1 MNRLFL
7 LLAALL
13 IVTPAVASA
22 NLLSDAGFE
31 GAGAGPWGG
40 WQNTNVTRDFDA
52 TSQVRTGSEALGITW
67 TASIPAY
74 NGGGADQNIAV
85 TAGQLWNAEAY
96 AKVTNAI
103 ENGDAYLET
112 KFYNSSWVQQGSD
125 LQSAKLSA
133 VTDWTKLTNSGIV
146 PATAVTAQYR
156 LVAFTWGDSADGAV
170 YFDDANAAIP
180 EPTSMLLLGSGLIGL
195 LGLSR
200 KKR

>member
-1 MNRLFL
+1 MNKLIILIATL
-7 LLAALL
+7 LLL
-13 IVTPAVASA
+13 TPAIASA
-22 NLLSDAGFE
+22 NLLSDPGFE
-31 GAGAGPWGG
+31 GAGAGSWGG

-52 TSQVRTGSEALGITW
+52 TSQVRTGSEALGIDW
-67 TASIPAY
+67 TISIPAY
-74 NGGGADQNIAV
+74 QGGGAEQNIAV
-85 TAGQLWNAEAY
+85 TAGQLWNAEVY

-103 ENGDAYLET
+103 DNGDAYLET
-112 KFYNSSWVQQGSD
+112 KFYDSSWVQQGSD

-170 YFDDANAAIP
+170 YFDDATAAIP
-180 EPTSMLLLGSGLIGL
+180 EPTSMLLLGSGLLGL

-200 KKR
+200 KKK

>member
-1 MNRLFL
+1 MNKLIIL
-7 LLAALL
+7 ITALL
-13 IVTPAVASA
+13 VVTPAIASA

-40 WQNTNVTRDFDA
+40 WQSTNVTRDFDA
-52 TSQVRTGSEALGITW
+52 TSQVRTGLESLGMTW
-67 TASIPAY
+67 TASIPAWS
-74 NGGGADQNIAV
+74 GGGAEQNIAV
-85 TAGQLWNAEAY
+85 TAGQLWNAEVY
-96 AKVTNAI
+96 GKVTNAI

-146 PATAVTAQYR
+146 PATAVIAQYR
-156 LVAFTWGDSADGAV
+156 LVAFTWDNSADGAV

-200 KKR
+200 KKK